1 MTKSRPVLSLKT
13 RKKAKRSEPDP
24 GSSADGADGADGD
37 DGEKTAGLL
46 RELRAIA
53 PELWDPAAPAPL
65 AVGVHKQM
73 YPLIERIGIS
83 RRFLRDFLRSWT
95 RSDAYRLAL
104 VEPGAWRYNVDGS
117 AAAPVSPSE
126 AEQARE
132 QVERR
137 ADS

>member
-1 MTKSRPVLSLKT
+1 MKRSRPVLSLKT
-13 RKKAKRSEPDP
+13 RKNPQRPQPDSEPTT
-24 GSSADGADGADGD
+24 D
-37 DGEKTAGLL
+37 DGHREKTAGLL
-46 RELRAIA
+46 QELRAIA

-95 RSDAYRLAL
+95 RSDAYRQAL
-104 VEPGAWRYNVDGS
+104 IESGAWRYNVDGS

>member
-1 MTKSRPVLSLKT
+1 VAK
-13 RKKAKRSEPDP
+13 KRSEPDP
-24 GSSADGADGADGD
+24 V
-37 DGEKTAGLL
+37 
-46 RELRAIA
+46 
-53 PELWDPAAPAPL
+53 APAPL

-95 RSDAYRLAL
+95 RSEAYRQAL
-104 VEPGAWRYNVDGS
+104 VEPEAWRYNVDGS

-132 QVERR
+132 QMERR